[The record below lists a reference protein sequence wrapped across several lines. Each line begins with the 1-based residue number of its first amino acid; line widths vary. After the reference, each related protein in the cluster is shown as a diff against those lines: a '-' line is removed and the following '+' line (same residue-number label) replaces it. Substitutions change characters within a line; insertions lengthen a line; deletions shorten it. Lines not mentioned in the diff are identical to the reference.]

1 MAGNRSAGPTC
12 NVRQPYELSWIDE
25 GTMCLWQSPAPA
37 YLCLSPQGQ
46 ADVNGLAQNGV
57 TNRTA
62 QANAIAVLQ
71 ALKDAGITSKKA
83 QANVLAQVNAEC
95 EFLPRTEGNYDAQT
109 LLKLYGPN
117 QTNTHNKIR
126 FQSLKDAEAVVNQ
139 GPEAVFEKIYGGR
152 MGNNSPGDGYRYRGR
167 GYIQL
172 TGKENY
178 QRVGKAIRVD
188 LVSNPD
194 LANDPKVA
202 TKVLLNYLRAK
213 PANQAALEDIS
224 KVNAMIGPAAS
235 PASRAKFAKAILPF
249 L

>member
-1 MAGNRSAGPTC
+1 
-12 NVRQPYELSWIDE
+12 
-25 GTMCLWQSPAPA
+25 
-37 YLCLSPQGQ
+37 
-46 ADVNGLAQNGV
+46 
-57 TNRTA
+57 
-62 QANAIAVLQ
+62 
-71 ALKDAGITSKKA
+71 
-83 QANVLAQVNAEC
+83 
-95 EFLPRTEGNYDAQT
+95 
-109 LLKLYGPN
+109 
-117 QTNTHNKIR
+117 
-126 FQSLKDAEAVVNQ
+126 
-139 GPEAVFEKIYGGR
+139 